1 MEIKV
6 WDSSFTKEDIEV
18 LIGRVLTEVEWD
30 IVADELYN
38 NDELYDLIN
47 RKVYEIVR
55 DSVGLE

>member
-6 WDSSFTKEDIEV
+6 WDNTFTKEDVEALV
-18 LIGRVLTEVEWD
+18 GRALAEGEWN

>member
-55 DSVGLE
+55 DSVGLG

>member
-30 IVADELYN
+30 MVADELYN